1 MRFIT
6 KVKETVSM
14 VFLLLTV
21 LAVIISIVG
30 RFVFNHPFMWSEELP
45 SIFILWSVFLL
56 VGVNYNSNNFL
67 KIDVIDLLLKRA
79 SGKIDKFLDWF
90 RDAVLL
96 ICAIV
101 IVYFGLVA
109 FKTNFTNEVM
119 SINVSIAL
127 TNYLPVIIG
136 TISLVFYLIVK
147 YIGTITN
154 KKATVDKGF

>member
-1 MRFIT
+1 VRFVT

-14 VFLLLTV
+14 AFMLLTL
-21 LAVIISIVG
+21 LAVIVSIVG

-56 VGVNYNSNNFL
+56 VGVNYNGNNFL
-67 KIDVIDLLLKRA
+67 KIDVIDLVLKKS
-79 SGKIDKFLDWF
+79 SGKMNKFLDWF

-101 IVYFGLVA
+101 IICFGIVA

-127 TNYLPVIIG
+127 TNYLPAIIG
-136 TISLVFYLIVK
+136 AISLVYYMLLR
-147 YIGTITN
+147 YIN
-154 KKATVDKGF
+154 RQ